1 MSEVTDKH
9 HIMLYRVHIAC
20 AVFELTTLVVIGT
33 DCIGNINPTTI
44 RPRHD
49 IAEIL
54 LKVALNT
61 ITLANQIQLANEC
74 LWFKEFRSFWTS
86 EIT

>member
-1 MSEVTDKH
+1 MFVSNFR
-9 HIMLYRVHIAC
+9 HIVGFLQLLWFPPPMK
-20 AVFELTTLVVIGT
+20 LTSI
-33 DCIGNINPTTI
+33 
-44 RPRHD
+44 HD

>member
-1 MSEVTDKH
+1 MRCV
-9 HIMLYRVHIAC
+9 L
-20 AVFELTTLVVIGT
+20 G
-33 DCIGNINPTTI
+33 TTI
-44 RPRHD
+44 CDVCLRHVGFLQLLWFPPPMKQTSIHD
-49 IAEIL
+49 ITAIL

-61 ITLANQIQLANEC
+61 LALANQIQLALEC